1 MYHLHPSETLR
12 RIFAARPFQ
21 GAEPERASFVFVGLD
36 ANYSPDIERS
46 AIFPQLLDYLSNGV
60 AFWQRTGVHHPFLLP
75 AYGNKD
81 GAKYHRSF
89 ARIGFRPEHAPL
101 VSFIELLHLPTYG
114 KSKLAVG
121 DLDLEHLRWVDRVI
135 RAGSARYVFIPG
147 SVASRMRGSGCFP
160 WLAKEPRSDGGSLGV
175 WHQSGTTTVYSHY
188 HLSTYGHQERKK
200 SEQIA
205 EIRALLK
212 NV

>member
-46 AIFPQLLDYLSNGV
+46 AIFPQLLDYLSDGV
-60 AFWQRTGVHHPFLLP
+60 AFWQRTGVHHPFLLS

-135 RAGSARYVFIPG
+135 RAP
-147 SVASRMRGSGCFP
+147 SGP
-160 WLAKEPRSDGGSLGV
+160 MGR
-175 WHQSGTTTVYSHY
+175 QS
-188 HLSTYGHQERKK
+188 
-200 SEQIA
+200 
-205 EIRALLK
+205 
-212 NV
+212 